1 MATELATLAR
11 PYAEAAFARAA
22 ETDAVDQWS
31 EMILFLRELVA
42 DEEIARVVADPRVD
56 KAELERLLVEISGDR
71 LSQEG
76 ANFLHVLAENR
87 RLELLPQIEALF
99 DARKRHH
106 QNALDIKIVSA
117 YAVSAIQQRRLSEAL
132 GAYFGKSVS
141 LTTEKDP
148 HLIGGVKIKAGDR
161 VIDYSL
167 RGELDRLAAQLE
179 I

>member
-1 MATELATLAR
+1 MAIELATLAR

-31 EMILFLRELVA
+31 DMIRLLGELVA
-42 DEEIARVVADPRVD
+42 DPDMARIVDDPRVD
-56 KAELERLLVEISGDR
+56 RAQLDRLLMDIAGDR
-71 LSQEG
+71 LSVEG
-76 ANFLHVLAENR
+76 ANFLRVLLSNR
-87 RLELLPQIEALF
+87 RLGLLPQIEVQF
-99 DARKRHH
+99 DALKREHR
-106 QNALDIKIVSA
+106 NALEIHVVSA
-117 YAVSAIQQRRLSEAL
+117 YAVSATQQRRLSEAL
-132 GAYFGKSVS
+132 SAHFGKSVS

-148 HLIGGVKIKAGDR
+148 QLIGGVKIRAGDR